1 MGHGGTE
8 CEIHERRNDRVN
20 EGRERKDDARRS
32 SRPSERV
39 SKSEPRNHLNQGMNI
54 HPRIHCAHRR
64 CPLSF
69 RQMPRGKSVCQC
81 VSRWVG
87 LDRIRP
93 SAALTT
99 MDLFVGTGRREK
111 VQNANVEPVLLFL
124 LLSIQPAGQAS
135 HTRSHMR
142 TQLKPKTLR
151 PQSSH

>member
-20 EGRERKDDARRS
+20 EGRERKDDG
-32 SRPSERV
+32 RPSERV

-54 HPRIHCAHRR
+54 HPCIVTLRSS
-64 CPLSF
+64 PLPSLVSSNA
-69 RQMPRGKSVCQC
+69 QGEVSLSVCQSMGWPRPHSSIRSTHHDGSFC
-81 VSRWVG
+81 GDWVEG
-87 LDRIRP
+87 KSSKRKCRT
-93 SAALTT
+93 ST
-99 MDLFVGTGRREK
+99 F
-111 VQNANVEPVLLFL
+111 FL